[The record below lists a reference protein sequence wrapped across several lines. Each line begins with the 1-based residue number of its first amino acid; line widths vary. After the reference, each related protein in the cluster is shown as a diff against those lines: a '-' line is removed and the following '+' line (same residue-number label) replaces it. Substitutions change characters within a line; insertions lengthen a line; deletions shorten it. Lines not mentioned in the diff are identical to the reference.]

1 MLSTLLIL
9 ALMGTP
15 AAFAADLPSTCGTS
29 GTDLC
34 VDVDVDGFFTEPGAS
49 TTPAE
54 ADCDDADARVY
65 PKARL
70 VLGDAKDSDCNGTG
84 DDDERDEAIA
94 AAREIAAK
102 KADPKDVASPKAV
115 AAADAVEET
124 FGAELDRCLTGGGFV
139 NDDSVGVWGW
149 DKPSSKVPTC
159 IELGDGLT
167 YQRGR
172 NGVGYITPAD
182 RAALGVARSATA
194 KADALAA
201 TLGTPGTSAVPATA
215 DTPAIEAVA
224 PTGLYL
230 ELAELEAAMVAA
242 DAETRAQL
250 AAAKTA
256 LEERIGKAESSIVSL
271 KSRMGAVEGRL
282 EVEESS
288 GIVLEGGLSGFVLAG
303 RGLYEYENG
312 PMVRSGTAGGV
323 VGSVTIGSAWFGHV
337 LYLDLGFGQG
347 SEASGDVE
355 LPVTVGSAAFGH
367 QWVVGDGSLAI
378 GPQLLL
384 VGEAMGNPLDSTVS
398 GWGGG
403 AGMKFSYLIPL
414 ENGNTRV
421 GIHCGVTGVVER
433 FGTNDVWDTGPAF
446 YGTCGI
452 AGGRGPLR

>member
-1 MLSTLLIL
+1 MTSFLL
-9 ALMGTP
+9 ALALTGNL
-15 AAFAADLPSTCGTS
+15 ALAADLPSTCGAN
-29 GTDLC
+29 GDELC
-34 VDVDVDGFFTEPGAS
+34 VDEDKDGSFGNAKDNE
-49 TTPAE
+49 
-54 ADCDDADARVY
+54 DCDDTDARVY

-70 VLGDAKDSDCNGTG
+70 VLGDGKDSDCNGT
-84 DDDERDEAIA
+84 DDDAERDEAIA

-102 KADPKDVASPKAV
+102 KADPKDPASPKAV
-115 AAADAVEET
+115 AAADAVEKRFT
-124 FGAELDRCLTGGGFV
+124 TELDSCLEGTGFV
-139 NDDSVGVWGW
+139 NDADVGVWGW
-149 DKPSSKVPTC
+149 PTASAKVPTC
-159 IELGDGLT
+159 IDMREGLT
-167 YQRGR
+167 YERG
-172 NGVGYITPAD
+172 GVGYVTPAD
-182 RAALGVARSATA
+182 RRALGAARTA
-194 KADALAA
+194 STKADTLAA
-201 TLGTPGTSAVPATA
+201 RLGTPGTPAVPATA

-230 ELAELEAAMVAA
+230 ELAEIEAAMVAA
-242 DAETRAQL
+242 DTETRAQL

-303 RGLYEYENG
+303 RGLYEYEDG
-312 PMVRSGTAGGV
+312 PMVRSGTAAGA

-367 QWVVGDGSLAI
+367 QWVVGDGSFAV

-403 AGMKFSYLIPL
+403 GGVKFSYLLPL
-414 ENGNTRV
+414 DSGNTRV
-421 GIHCGVTGVVER
+421 GIHCGVNGVVES